1 MEQLCYETLEKAGYT
16 GYLLKNAPERVLQFG
31 EGNFLRAF
39 TDYWFDMANEKA
51 GWNGKCVLVQPI
63 AQGLTQLINRQE
75 GLYTLYLR
83 GRQNGEKVDAKRVIS
98 CVHDCVCPYSE
109 GKWDEVLAL
118 ARSEELETVV
128 SNTTEAGI
136 AYTQGDSAFDQVPP
150 NSFPAKLTR
159 VLYERY
165 KAFNGAADKGL
176 VILSCELIDNNG
188 KELQKCCNNYAKD
201 WDLEPAFI
209 DWMNTANTFCSTLV
223 DRIVPGRIRDPQ
235 ELAALSEAHYHDQ
248 IESIADE
255 VLAAG
260 QRIVMLTGPSAAG
273 KTTSAHKIADAIAA
287 RGHRSRVISL
297 DDFYIG
303 EGKYPKNPD
312 GSDDYESLEALDLE
326 RLHAC
331 LKALYKTGVCD
342 APVFDFTIQRPSG
355 IQCIDARDGVVIIEG
370 LHALNPALTEELPE
384 DAALCLYA
392 GLREEYADSRDA
404 RCLATRDIRLARR
417 LVRDCLFRGHGA
429 AFTLG
434 LWGHVCAGEDRYIKP
449 YKPRANLLL
458 DTTHTY
464 EVCLWRTVLD
474 TMPADPALTATQ
486 ARQLAALREKFA
498 AFPALGTEL
507 VPQNSMLREFIGK

>member
-1 MEQLCYETLEKAGYT
+1 MHVTHRK
-16 GYLLKNAPERVLQFG
+16 RFVS
-31 EGNFLRAF
+31 R
-39 TDYWFDMANEKA
+39 D
-51 GWNGKCVLVQPI
+51 LV
-63 AQGLTQLINRQE
+63 
-75 GLYTLYLR
+75 
-83 GRQNGEKVDAKRVIS
+83 
-98 CVHDCVCPYSE
+98 
-109 GKWDEVLAL
+109 AL
-118 ARSEELETVV
+118 AAR
-128 SNTTEAGI
+128 
-136 AYTQGDSAFDQVPP
+136 
-150 NSFPAKLTR
+150 R
-159 VLYERY
+159 
-165 KAFNGAADKGL
+165 
-176 VILSCELIDNNG
+176 
-188 KELQKCCNNYAKD
+188 
-201 WDLEPAFI
+201 
-209 DWMNTANTFCSTLV
+209 
-223 DRIVPGRIRDPQ
+223 PQ

-287 RGHRSRVISL
+287 CGHRSQVISL

-355 IQCIDARDGVVIIEG
+355 TQRIDARDGVVIIEG

-417 LVRDCLFRGHGA
+417 LVRDCLTEREADIIRRRYGLEGHPPQTQRQVA
-429 AFTLG
+429 AVYG
-434 LWGHVCAGEDRYIKP
+434 ISRSYVSRIEK
-449 YKPRANLLL
+449 RALEKL
-458 DTTHTY
+458 
-464 EVCLWRTVLD
+464 E
-474 TMPADPALTATQ
+474 Q
-486 ARQLAALREKFA
+486 AMRE
-498 AFPALGTEL
+498 
-507 VPQNSMLREFIGK
+507 

>member
-1 MEQLCYETLEKAGYT
+1 MHVTHRK
-16 GYLLKNAPERVLQFG
+16 RFVS
-31 EGNFLRAF
+31 R
-39 TDYWFDMANEKA
+39 D
-51 GWNGKCVLVQPI
+51 LV
-63 AQGLTQLINRQE
+63 
-75 GLYTLYLR
+75 
-83 GRQNGEKVDAKRVIS
+83 
-98 CVHDCVCPYSE
+98 
-109 GKWDEVLAL
+109 AL
-118 ARSEELETVV
+118 AAR
-128 SNTTEAGI
+128 
-136 AYTQGDSAFDQVPP
+136 
-150 NSFPAKLTR
+150 R
-159 VLYERY
+159 
-165 KAFNGAADKGL
+165 
-176 VILSCELIDNNG
+176 
-188 KELQKCCNNYAKD
+188 
-201 WDLEPAFI
+201 
-209 DWMNTANTFCSTLV
+209 
-223 DRIVPGRIRDPQ
+223 PQ

-255 VLAAG
+255 VLAAC
-260 QRIVMLTGPSAAG
+260 QRIGMLTGPSAAG
-273 KTTSAHKIADAIAA
+273 KTTSAH
-287 RGHRSRVISL
+287 
-297 DDFYIG
+297 
-303 EGKYPKNPD
+303 KNPD

-355 IQCIDARDGVVIIEG
+355 TQRIDARDGVVIIEG

-464 EVCLWRTVLD
+464 AVCLWRTVLAA
-474 TMPADPALTATQ
+474 MPAAPALTATQ

>member
-1 MEQLCYETLEKAGYT
+1 M
-16 GYLLKNAPERVLQFG
+16 
-31 EGNFLRAF
+31 RATQQRKRF
-39 TDYWFDMANEKA
+39 VSRELVALAAN
-51 GWNGKCVLVQPI
+51 QPQ
-63 AQGLTQLINRQE
+63 AFA
-75 GLYTLYLR
+75 
-83 GRQNGEKVDAKRVIS
+83 D
-98 CVHDCVCPYSE
+98 YSE
-109 GKWDEVLAL
+109 GQYRA
-118 ARSEELETVV
+118 
-128 SNTTEAGI
+128 
-136 AYTQGDSAFDQVPP
+136 
-150 NSFPAKLTR
+150 
-159 VLYERY
+159 
-165 KAFNGAADKGL
+165 
-176 VILSCELIDNNG
+176 
-188 KELQKCCNNYAKD
+188 
-201 WDLEPAFI
+201 
-209 DWMNTANTFCSTLV
+209 
-223 DRIVPGRIRDPQ
+223 
-235 ELAALSEAHYHDQ
+235 Q

-255 VLAAG
+255 VLSSG
-260 QRIVMLTGPSAAG
+260 RHIVMLTGPSAAG

-287 RGHRSRVISL
+287 RGCRSAVVSL
-297 DDFYIG
+297 DDFYAG
-303 EGKYPKNPD
+303 AGRYPKHPD
-312 GSDDYESLEALDLE
+312 GTDDYESLGSLNLPVLQECLAK
-326 RLHAC
+326 LH
-331 LKALYKTGVCD
+331 TEGVCK
-342 APVFDFTIQRPSG
+342 APIFDFKIQQPNGTRTID
-355 IQCIDARDGVVIIEG
+355 CRDGVVIIEG

-474 TMPADPALTATQ
+474 AMPADPALTATQ

>member
-1 MEQLCYETLEKAGYT
+1 M
-16 GYLLKNAPERVLQFG
+16 
-31 EGNFLRAF
+31 
-39 TDYWFDMANEKA
+39 
-51 GWNGKCVLVQPI
+51 
-63 AQGLTQLINRQE
+63 
-75 GLYTLYLR
+75 
-83 GRQNGEKVDAKRVIS
+83 
-98 CVHDCVCPYSE
+98 
-109 GKWDEVLAL
+109 
-118 ARSEELETVV
+118 
-128 SNTTEAGI
+128 
-136 AYTQGDSAFDQVPP
+136 
-150 NSFPAKLTR
+150 
-159 VLYERY
+159 
-165 KAFNGAADKGL
+165 
-176 VILSCELIDNNG
+176 
-188 KELQKCCNNYAKD
+188 
-201 WDLEPAFI
+201 
-209 DWMNTANTFCSTLV
+209 
-223 DRIVPGRIRDPQ
+223 
-235 ELAALSEAHYHDQ
+235 
-248 IESIADE
+248 
-255 VLAAG
+255 
-260 QRIVMLTGPSAAG
+260 
-273 KTTSAHKIADAIAA
+273 
-287 RGHRSRVISL
+287 
-297 DDFYIG
+297 
-303 EGKYPKNPD
+303 
-312 GSDDYESLEALDLE
+312 EALDLE

-355 IQCIDARDGVVIIEG
+355 TQRIDARDGVVIIEG

-474 TMPADPALTATQ
+474 AMPADPALTATQ